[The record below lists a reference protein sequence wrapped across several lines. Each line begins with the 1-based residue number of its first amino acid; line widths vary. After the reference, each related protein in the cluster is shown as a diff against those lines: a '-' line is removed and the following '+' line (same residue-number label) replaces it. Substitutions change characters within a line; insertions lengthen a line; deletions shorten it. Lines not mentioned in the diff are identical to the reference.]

1 MHELLDVKSCLEG
14 AHGRVLVVK
23 HRQCLVQH
31 ARTGELWLTI
41 PCLPYCAPELILTSE
56 HIVMT
61 MACEGRLRDVS

>member
-23 HRQCLVQH
+23 HSVAHDGIER
-31 ARTGELWLTI
+31 GELWLTI